1 MRHHFMS
8 WFTGSVL
15 AFAAA
20 AQPAAAQP
28 APNPVTGAIGDLGHI
43 ATSPSRMDSS
53 DAYRLAA
60 IIGAGALFYS
70 LDGNIRSE
78 VLRNHTSA
86 LNHLSDKIQN
96 LGNGGVDIAITGAG
110 WLAGK
115 AFSDDKLSR
124 TSLLAAESFLAAN
137 GVGSVAKIVI
147 GRSRPYTGDGKGTFH
162 PFTLKS
168 SRMSFPSGHT
178 TSAFSVA
185 SVYAYCY
192 SDSPAVVFSAYSLAG
207 LVAPQRVYANK
218 HWTSDVFFGSVLGTA
233 VGRMVAAKGME
244 KPGATALLP
253 VIGPGYSGMEAK
265 FSF

>member
-1 MRHHFMS
+1 MKHHLLR

-20 AQPAAAQP
+20 AAPAAAQL
-28 APNPVTGAIGDLGHI
+28 APNPVTGAVSDLGHI
-43 ATSPSRMDSS
+43 ATSPSRMQSS

-60 IIGAGALFYS
+60 VMGAGLVLYS
-70 LDGNIRSE
+70 LDGDIRSD
-78 VLRNHTSA
+78 VLRNHTSS
-86 LNHLSDKIQN
+86 LDHLSDKLQY

-115 AFSDDKLSR
+115 AFSDGKLER
-124 TSLLAAESFLAAN
+124 ASLVAAESFLAAN
-137 GVGSVAKIVI
+137 GVGSVAKIVV

-168 SRMSFPSGHT
+168 ERMSLPSGHT

-185 SVYAYCY
+185 SAYAYCY
-192 SDSPAVVFSAYSLAG
+192 SDSPAVVYSAYGLAG
-207 LVAPQRVYANK
+207 LVALQRVYANK
-218 HWTSDVFFGSVLGTA
+218 HWTSDVFFGAALGTA
-233 VGRMVAAKGME
+233 VGRMVAAKSLE
-244 KPGATALLP
+244 KSKTTALLP
-253 VIGPGYSGMEAK
+253 VIAPGYSGAEAK

>member
-1 MRHHFMS
+1 MRHHLLR
-8 WFTGSVL
+8 WFAVSLL
-15 AFAAA
+15 AFAGAA
-20 AQPAAAQP
+20 RPAAARP
-28 APNPVTGAIGDLGHI
+28 APNPVTGAIGDLGRI

-53 DAYRLAA
+53 DAYQLAA
-60 IIGAGALFYS
+60 IMGAGVLLYS

-78 VLRNHTSA
+78 VLRNHTST
-86 LNHLSDKIQN
+86 LDHLSDKVQN
-96 LGNGGVDIAITGAG
+96 LGNGGVDIALTGAG
-110 WLAGK
+110 WLAGE
-115 AFSDDKLSR
+115 AFSDEKLSR

-137 GVGSVAKIVI
+137 GVGSVAKIAI

-192 SDSPAVVFSAYSLAG
+192 SDSPAVVFSAYGLAG
-207 LVAPQRVYANK
+207 LVALQRVYANK

-253 VIGPGYSGMEAK
+253 VISPGYSGAEAR
-265 FSF
+265 FYF